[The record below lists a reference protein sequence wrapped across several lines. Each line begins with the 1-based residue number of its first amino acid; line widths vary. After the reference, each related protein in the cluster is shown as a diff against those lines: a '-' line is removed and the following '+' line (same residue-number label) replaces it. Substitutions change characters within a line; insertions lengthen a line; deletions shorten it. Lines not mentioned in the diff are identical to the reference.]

1 MWWNP
6 QSLSSKSTARWL
18 NGERMRNRYL
28 VFGLSIVLALALAVP
43 ALGGPANPVAS
54 ISASVKTIANKALKK
69 AKAAQKTANAAQ
81 AAADAAQSTA
91 NSASAA
97 ADKAQKTAN
106 GAQTTA
112 NGAQTTANGAQ
123 VAADNAKKAADAA
136 QATADAAQ
144 ASANTKFDH
153 TNFEQGDPVSGS
165 GESAIVGAG
174 CPTGESPSGGGFVLS
189 GTDSNKVRVDLSSQY
204 LNGWIVS
211 ADNIA
216 GHTGE
221 SWELSSVAICVG

>member
-1 MWWNP
+1 
-6 QSLSSKSTARWL
+6 
-18 NGERMRNRYL
+18 MRNRYL

-54 ISASVKTIANKALKK
+54 ISASVKTIATKALKK

-81 AAADAAQSTA
+81 VAANAAQSTA
-91 NSASAA
+91 NSASTA
-97 ADKAQKTAN
+97 ADKAQK
-106 GAQTTA
+106 TA

-136 QATADAAQ
+136 QASAD
-144 ASANTKFDH
+144 TKFDH

-174 CPTGESPSGGGFVLS
+174 CPTGESPSGGGFVLA